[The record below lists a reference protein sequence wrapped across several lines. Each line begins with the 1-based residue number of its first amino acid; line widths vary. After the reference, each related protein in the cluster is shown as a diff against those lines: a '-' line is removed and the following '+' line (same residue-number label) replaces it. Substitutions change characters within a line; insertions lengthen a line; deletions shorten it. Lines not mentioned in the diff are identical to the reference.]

1 MPNVKFVIGVNYG
14 DEGKG
19 LMSAYFANK
28 AADEG
33 ERCLTVLY
41 NGGPQRGHTV
51 ETKRGY
57 RRVYHHLAAGSC
69 YDSDTYFHE
78 DFLVNPMTFIQERE
92 NEVCA
97 ASPLCRVVTPF
108 DMMVN
113 QMKEQ
118 GRGEARHG
126 SCGMGIFETIK
137 RYENMPSSLRL
148 GALFPLSKRG
158 IFHYLTDVQRYYE
171 NLGFRFDSIP
181 GLDIN
186 GLKNRWALD
195 MIDFTL
201 KVTLWYDPK
210 KMLDRYGTIIFEGGQ
225 GLALDMDNMD
235 NFPHL
240 TPSNT
245 GSKRMIP
252 WIKDMWGENVP
263 IEAVY
268 VSRTYLTRHGNGPF
282 PNVSLNMTKIEQ
294 DMTNQPNPWQGTLRF
309 SDFNKG
315 AIRQMTDRIKED
327 MVEFRCL
334 NMTNVCYSFA
344 LTHLNENPDFDYSFS
359 YIFDRTYMSN
369 SKYVDE
375 IVESR
380 NSY

>member
-1 MPNVKFVIGVNYG
+1 MPDVKFVIGANYG

-33 ERCLTVLY
+33 KRCLTVLY

-51 ETKRGY
+51 ESSRGY
-57 RRVYHHLAAGSC
+57 RRVFHHLAAGSA
-69 YDSDTYFHE
+69 YGSDTYFHE
-78 DFLVNPMTFIQERE
+78 DFLVNPMTFLQEHE
-92 NEVCA
+92 NETCA
-97 ASPLCRVVTPF
+97 ASPFCRVITPF

-118 GRGEARHG
+118 GRGDARHG

-137 RYENMPSSLRL
+137 RYEKMPFCLRL
-148 GALFPLSKRG
+148 GELFNLGNRG
-158 IFHYLTDVQRYYE
+158 IFNYLIDVQHYYE

-181 GLDIN
+181 GLNLN
-186 GLKNRWALD
+186 GLKINWARD
-195 MIDFTL
+195 MIDFSN
-201 KVTLWYDPK
+201 KIILWHNPK
-210 KMLDRYGTIIFEGGQ
+210 KMLDTYGTIIFEGGQ

-252 WIKDMWGENVP
+252 WIKDMYGENVP
-263 IEAVY
+263 IEAAY

-282 PNVSLNMTKIEQ
+282 PDACLDTTHVEQ
-294 DMTNQPNPWQGTLRF
+294 DMTNQPNPWQGTLRL
-309 SDFNKG
+309 SGFNKG

-327 MVEFRCL
+327 MTEFSRA

-344 LTHLNENPDFDYSFS
+344 LTHVNENPDFDYTFSF
-359 YIFDRTYMSN
+359 IFDTIYISA
-369 SKYVDE
+369 SKYVEE
-375 IVESR
+375 IAKNRQS
-380 NSY
+380 